1 MQREERADPTSLR
14 QRVAESP
21 VRKWRFHGRSMHPV
35 CAISICVAGWLF
47 AAGVVEAHEPIAQP
61 NIFDPSSTPAYAIR
75 ELSWLVLGITGGIFA
90 LVAGLLAY
98 ILVRFRGR
106 TGDKSGEPSQIY
118 GSPRIELAWTLV
130 PLLIVVVLFLTTAR
144 YIFAIELAR
153 PKAGALEVTIVGHQW
168 WWEIRYP
175 ALGVVTANEL
185 HLPLSDPPGSDPTFI
200 TLQSAD
206 VIHSFWVPQLAGKLD
221 LIPNKTNRLW
231 LEPLRPGTYVGQC
244 AQFCG
249 VQHAGMLLR
258 VVVHPK
264 AEFEAWVAAQRAP
277 AVDDPSARPG
287 RQVFES
293 VACVSCHTV
302 RGTRATGVFGPDL
315 THLMS
320 RTMLGSG
327 ITENTTDHL
336 HAWVNDPTRLKP
348 GVLMPAMALSPEDLD
363 QVVAYLATLR

>member
-1 MQREERADPTSLR
+1 MRKLGFQRGARGMRLR
-14 QRVAESP
+14 
-21 VRKWRFHGRSMHPV
+21 G
-35 CAISICVAGWLF
+35 AISVCLAGWLL
-47 AAGVVEAHEPIAQP
+47 AAGAGRAHEPVTRP
-61 NIFDPSSTPAYAIR
+61 NIFDPASTPAYAIR
-75 ELSWLVLGITGGIFA
+75 ELSWLVLGITGGIF
-90 LVAGLLAY
+90 LVVAGLLAY

-106 TGDKSGEPSQIY
+106 PENERSEPPQIY

-144 YIFAIELAR
+144 YIFAVELAQ

-175 ALGVVTANEL
+175 ALGIITANEL
-185 HLPLSDPPGSDPTFI
+185 HLPESDPPGTSPTFI

-231 LEPLRPGTYVGQC
+231 LDPLRPGTFVGQC

-258 VVVHPK
+258 VVVHTK
-264 AEFEAWVAAQRAP
+264 AEFGEWVAAQQLP
-277 AVDDPSARPG
+277 AVDDPSAQPG

-302 RGTRATGVFGPDL
+302 RGTRANGVFGPDL

-320 RTMLGSG
+320 RTTIGSG
-327 ITENTTDHL
+327 IADNTLQHL
-336 HAWVNDPTRLKP
+336 HAWVDDPTQLKP
-348 GVLMPAMALSPEDLD
+348 GVLMPAMALSRQDLE

>member
-1 MQREERADPTSLR
+1 
-14 QRVAESP
+14 
-21 VRKWRFHGRSMHPV
+21 MHPLG
-35 CAISICVAGWLF
+35 AIMICVTGWLF
-47 AAGVVEAHEPIAQP
+47 AAGARAHEPVTQP
-61 NIFDPSSTPAYAIR
+61 NFFDSASTPAYAIR
-75 ELSWLVLGITGGIFA
+75 ELSWLVLGITGGIF
-90 LVAGLLAY
+90 LVVAGLLAY

-106 TGDKSGEPSQIY
+106 TGTEGSEPPQIY
-118 GSPRIELAWTLV
+118 GSLRIELAWTIV

-144 YIFAIELAR
+144 YIFAIELAE
-153 PKAGALEVTIVGHQW
+153 PKESALEVTIVGHQW

-185 HLPLSDPPGSDPTFI
+185 HLPLSDPPGTSPTFI

-231 LEPLRPGTYVGQC
+231 LDPRRPGTYVGQC

-258 VVVHPK
+258 VVVHAK
-264 AEFEAWVAAQRAP
+264 AEFNAWVAAQRPA
-277 AVDDPSARPG
+277 AVDDPSAHPG
-287 RQVFES
+287 RQLFES

-302 RGTRATGVFGPDL
+302 RGTRANGIFGPDL

-320 RTMLGSG
+320 RTTIGSG
-327 ITENTTDHL
+327 ITDNTVEHL
-336 HAWVNDPTRLKP
+336 RAWVDDPSHLKP
-348 GVLMPAMALSPEDLD
+348 GVLMPAMALSREDVD